1 LSSHAESHSI
11 QPDDTS
17 NLTQPRPGA
26 RALSGREASCAG
38 PSCCDDVI
46 FTHYYYF
53 CSPQDRLEQP
63 RLLLGETLPPPDN
76 PALTRIQELRA
87 QAQALAKAR
96 QEGPPQ
102 QTQSR
107 QQQQQQQ
114 EQQQQEQKQERER
127 RRRQEKE
134 EEQQQ
139 QQQREQQRWE
149 QQYRASEV
157 VVLDDAVPCGGAA
170 GEAVGGGPGGACQDP
185 QTWMGAHASRAEPG
199 ASGPGACGGGIVLH
213 QLTEPGGMLECPSLT
228 PPPPPAAAPRPAQAL
243 KLLHF
248 LVPPTQSLLCTHD
261 PPLPCTRRLPCFPSS
276 SLTTSTGVLRQGLPA
291 GAAQPRAANSGRGR
305 HATLVK

>member
-1 LSSHAESHSI
+1 MEALLSASLSHPNI
-11 QPDDTS
+11 VRT
-17 NLTQPRPGA
+17 LKW
-26 RALSGREASCAG
+26 ASVHG
-38 PSCCDDVI
+38 E
-46 FTHYYYF
+46 
-53 CSPQDRLEQP
+53 DRLEQP

-185 QTWMGAHASRAEPG
+185 QTWMVLEYCDRGCLQDAIDQGWLRDSPSFKTGRPNTLAVLATAREIASGMAYLHSQNVIHGDLSAFNVMLSSAAPG
-199 ASGPGACGGGIVLH
+199 AALCGRGFVAKVADFGLSRVLDCGSKI
-213 QLTEPGGMLECPSLT
+213 Q
-228 PPPPPAAAPRPAQAL
+228 
-243 KLLHF
+243 
-248 LVPPTQSLLCTHD
+248 
-261 PPLPCTRRLPCFPSS
+261 
-276 SLTTSTGVLRQGLPA
+276 TSTYGTMTAMAPEVLSQGVISKQADVYSWGVLLWQM
-291 GAAQPRAANSGRGR
+291 
-305 HATLVK
+305 